1 MITTQ
6 DFSDYISG
14 QGYDGVIMFP
24 EYSMSFEDIRRFR
37 PDLEHL
43 TQEQITELA
52 VVGYKEFL
60 QIKTCL
66 EKVQFPISNNEYK
79 LTASNGYA
87 VYRMKGFRAYME
99 RQVEL
104 APRKTFQYNGQRNM
118 DLIVSDLING
128 GVSEICYGFD
138 DREVLLRSGYSHSFA
153 PQEAWI
159 VAQQLEIMAA
169 LTIERLTAHGILATG
184 ENVLKMWTLEKVA
197 ESNLVCYMHSEPNDD
212 KAMAARIMDLIKH
225 KIPIEHALTAISWY
239 GNPRYAS
246 TGEFTYSAED
256 LANFNDIPDSYMD
269 HIIWEEF
276 KAVASA
282 SS

>member
-1 MITTQ
+1 MVTTQ
-6 DFSDYISG
+6 DFSNYISG

-24 EYSMSFEDIRRFR
+24 EYSISFEDIRRFR

-60 QIKTCL
+60 QIKACL
-66 EKVQFPISNNEYK
+66 EKIQFPISNNEYK

-104 APRKTFQYNGQRNM
+104 APRKTFQYSGQRNI

-138 DREVLLRSGYSHSFA
+138 DREVLRRSGYSHSVA

-169 LTIERLTAHGILATG
+169 LTMEKLTAHGILATG

-212 KAMAARIMDLIKH
+212 KAMATRIMDLIKH
-225 KIPIEHALTAISWY
+225 NIPIEHALTALSWY